1 MTAPAF
7 AAAQQTSRM
16 INREKQLAQVE
27 RAICDPGD
35 DTRVVIIE
43 SAGGLGK
50 TRLLSESLW
59 RAGNPNIFPLR
70 GDPPPGETWAE
81 GVIAS
86 DLLDFTEVRLQAI
99 EDFIERL
106 REAFNWH
113 EEAVFPNYDAARSA
127 YRRRRKDQVDYNAI
141 KTAAAAADEAFFKD
155 YRAIAQSRRL
165 VWGLDTAEQL
175 SSGGAPWLRELLTS
189 DDLDFSTREQILRLL
204 QAGNLPNTTILLAGR
219 PGARDF
225 YDELK
230 QAAPGHFSLTEI
242 KLDVFKPEDTALYL
256 KQLAADYQTYAT
268 QAGYDPSIADALTAI
283 ADAEDRVKVLH
294 QYTGG
299 RPVLLALFTD
309 VLAEGKEEPAPL
321 QDQPEEAEARL
332 KVHTLEQ
339 VQFEIEETF
348 INLIFARTGDIR
360 SRILTALVR
369 ARRGLDA
376 ARLHFIL
383 GSKPEEAIETWPWQ
397 GDPALKREIEQALA
411 KDNPQSLRHL
421 SFVKRGF
428 GERLILQD
436 ELYRIYDKHM
446 AQEATARQDE
456 TQARTALYR
465 QLYAFAEAEI
475 AQLKQERRQNRAEDE
490 ASLRWESPARA
501 LSKTFR
507 YLGREE
513 EDRRIELEEQL
524 FEAELERLHYKLR
537 LDPEGGINDAYL
549 DLAELYGRAGELNA
563 DVLAQVEAWRFI
575 HYNEEEE
582 YWRTF
587 IEVSPETWPVLELL
601 VKADEPTRWIK
612 RFLNRKLWLRGVDFA
627 DQVEQAIQMQ
637 PEPLRSTL
645 NQPIFRSD
653 RICWREYC
661 QTYLSQDIPDNIK
674 TLKKLAEDMEPRLA
688 GGFRQHGEFGLQ
700 PDTTE
705 NRLRRGIGLIYNS
718 LGYSYTTLGYYR
730 EASRAYT
737 ESLRYLRDTGFP
749 TNEAITRNNLSRV
762 LSELGVITRA
772 VRICRDALV
781 LRDELGYENPI
792 AASHST
798 LALIYNNGLQPENA
812 WFEAAKAVAYF
823 RKLGDERGL
832 GLALHHLGEALR
844 RLATFSIWRLDSPEQ
859 LFETAT
865 EAISEAVR
873 LFDGLNEPMRRIEV
887 GIEQGCLF
895 RNYMYYL
902 KQQPR
907 THHNGQLDRRVK
919 QYRDRAVNTLKRAL
933 ALAQELGYP
942 RHQFD
947 AQVDLAWTYYYAG
960 ETEAA
965 KTTFQD
971 SLVLALELVDNDQ
984 SCLLRAEAKPPL
996 PAKAE
1001 PYIFMLL
1008 GKAWAVQ
1015 GRIFMDQFVQRQKK
1029 IREEI
1034 PDRQARVAAIHN
1046 DPAAQEAL
1054 QAAAEAFVL
1063 ALGYNKLYSIRSPYI
1078 SVVFDTLYDYLKK
1091 FNRTEL
1097 HDFYRY
1103 QRLAKEK
1110 YKVDE
1115 IESVDLTDVEIF
1127 LDQSFGDY
1135 LAPLPGLAEVS

>member
-16 INREKQLAQVE
+16 INREQQLAQVKQ
-27 RAICDPGD
+27 AIYDPGD

-70 GDPPPGETWAE
+70 GDPPPEESWAE

-99 EDFIERL
+99 EDFTERL

-113 EEAVFPNYDAARSA
+113 PQAVFPNYDAARSA

-141 KTAAAAADEAFFKD
+141 KTAAAAADDAFFKD
-155 YRAIAQSRRL
+155 YQAIAQSCRL

-175 SSGGAPWLRELLTS
+175 SFGGAPWLRELLTAA
-189 DDLDFSTREQILRLL
+189 DLDFSTRDQILRLL
-204 QAGNLPNTTILLAGR
+204 QAGQLPNTTILLAGR
-219 PGARDF
+219 PSARDF

-230 QAAPGHFSLTEI
+230 QAAPERFSLTEI
-242 KLDVFKPEDTALYL
+242 KLDVFELADTTLYL

-268 QAGYDPSIADALTAI
+268 RAGYDPTIAEALTAL
-283 ADAEDRVKVLH
+283 ADDEERVKVLH

-321 QDQPEEAEARL
+321 QDQPDEAEARL
-332 KVHTLEQ
+332 KAHSLEQ
-339 VQFEIEETF
+339 IQFEIEEAF
-348 INLIFARTGDIR
+348 INLIFAKTGDIR

-383 GSKPEEAIETWPWQ
+383 GSKPDEAIETWQ
-397 GDPALKREIEQALA
+397 GDPVMQREIEQALA
-411 KDNPQSLRHL
+411 ADNPQSLRHL

-456 TQARTALYR
+456 TQARRALYR

-501 LSKTFR
+501 LSKTFH

-537 LDPEGGINDAYL
+537 LDPEGGINDPYL
-549 DLAELYGRAGELNA
+549 DLAEQYGRAGDLNA
-563 DVLAQVEAWRFI
+563 DVLAQVEMWRFI
-575 HYNEEEE
+575 HYNEKDE

-612 RFLNRKLWLRGVDFA
+612 RFWLRKLWLRGVKFA

-645 NQPIFRSD
+645 NHPFFQSD
-653 RICWREYC
+653 RICWREFC
-661 QTYLSQDIPDNIK
+661 QTYLSQDIQDIIK
-674 TLKKLAEDMEPRLA
+674 ILKNLAEDMEPRLA
-688 GGFRQHGEFGLQ
+688 SGFPQHGEFGLQ
-700 PDTTE
+700 SRTLE
-705 NRLRRGIGLIYNS
+705 NRLRRVIGFIYNN

-730 EASRAYT
+730 EASQAYT
-737 ESLRYLRDTGFP
+737 EALRFFRDIGFP
-749 TNEAITRNNLSRV
+749 NREAITRNNLARV
-762 LSELGVITRA
+762 LSELGVISRA
-772 VRICRDALV
+772 IRICRDALI
-781 LRDELGYENPI
+781 LREELGYENPI
-792 AASHST
+792 AVSHST

-823 RKLGDERGL
+823 RKLEDERGL

-873 LFDGLNEPMRRIEV
+873 LFDNLPEKMRQIEV

-902 KQQPR
+902 KRQLRAQL
-907 THHNGQLDRRVK
+907 NGQLDRRVK
-919 QYRDRAVNTLKRAL
+919 QYRDRAINTLKRAL
-933 ALAQELGYP
+933 EQAKKLGYP
-942 RHQFD
+942 RHQLD
-947 AQVDLAWTYYYAG
+947 ALVDLTWTYYYAG

-965 KTTFQD
+965 QTAFQD
-971 SLVLALELVDNDQ
+971 SLALALEMVDNDQ
-984 SCLLRAEAKPPL
+984 SCLLRAGAEPPT

-1008 GKAWAVQ
+1008 GKAWAVR
-1015 GRIFMDQFVQRQKK
+1015 GRMFMDQFVRWQEK
-1029 IREEI
+1029 IKDEI

-1054 QAAAEAFVL
+1054 QDAAEAFVL
-1063 ALGYNKLYSIRSPYI
+1063 ALGYNKLYSARSPYI

-1110 YKVDE
+1110 YKVDK
-1115 IESVDLTDVEIF
+1115 IEPVDLTDVEIF